1 MRVRMI
7 EIMQPAAFAF
17 FVLLAALYPTQAQ
30 QPSLSETLAWIES
43 TYNDNSAQGGSPGYG
58 LIEFWKDDKLTSRR
72 HDSFSYN
79 RCIVTVHHD
88 VVSEFSSLGFT
99 TYDSTIDLTMIDPTS
114 IKVILYQKIENY
126 IVMPTC
132 DLPNEV
138 CDAAAVEFETIGRK
152 PVIIDKFEKHTQ
164 SDSKSGLIADN
175 PEYAP
180 RLAKALRNAVELCGG
195 KPSAF

>member
-1 MRVRMI
+1 MKLRMI
-7 EIMQPAAFAF
+7 EATGVAAFTC
-17 FVLLAALYPTQAQ
+17 FVLIASLHPTQAQ

-43 TYNDNSAQGGSPGYG
+43 TYNDHSAQGGSSGHG
-58 LIEFWKDDKLTSRR
+58 LIEFWKDGKLTSRR

-79 RCIVTVHHD
+79 QCIATVHHD

-99 TYDSTIDLTMIDPTS
+99 TYDSTLDLTTIDPTS
-114 IKVILYQKIENY
+114 IKVTLYQRLENY

-164 SDSKSGLIADN
+164 NDSKSGLIVDD

-180 RLAKALRNAVELCGG
+180 RLAKAFRHAVELCGG
-195 KPSAF
+195 KSPF